1 MRINPI
7 SFTPFNGTLDIYV
20 KDSKTSSGKPYTY
33 SVRPLDTNDI
43 LEISKSEI
51 MTSDG
56 HRYVGLS
63 NPELKSTPQ
72 RMDLFD
78 AFVAANEYDFS
89 SASYNGD
96 VFEDVSIP
104 KFEN

>member
-1 MRINPI
+1 
-7 SFTPFNGTLDIYV
+7 
-20 KDSKTSSGKPYTY
+20 
-33 SVRPLDTNDI
+33 
-43 LEISKSEI
+43 

-72 RMDLFD
+72 RMGLFD